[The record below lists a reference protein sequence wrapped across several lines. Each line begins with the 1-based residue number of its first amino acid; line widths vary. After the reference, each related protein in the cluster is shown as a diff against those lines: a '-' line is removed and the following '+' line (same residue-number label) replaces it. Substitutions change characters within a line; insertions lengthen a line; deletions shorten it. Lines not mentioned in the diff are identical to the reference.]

1 MNTQLI
7 YLNPEQMNETELQKA
22 VKILQEDQCIA
33 IPTETV
39 YGLAANALSELAIKR
54 IFEAKGRPSDNPLI
68 VHVSNMSMLK
78 RCIHQDLSSRIM
90 AIIDAFWPGP
100 LTLVFKKS
108 KLIPNEVS
116 AHLETVGIRWPN
128 HPIALALIET
138 SGFPLAAPSANVS
151 GRPSPTKAE
160 HVLHDLSGK
169 IAGIIMAEQSA
180 VGVESTVLDVSG
192 DDFRILRKG
201 GVSLESL
208 QHIDPAITY
217 DDALAHPELTPK
229 SPGQKYKHYA
239 PSKPMLALSG
249 NIESLV
255 HHLQTMDLSQIL
267 LISTDEIINHL
278 DVPYHLSLGSYH
290 DHDLAMNR
298 LFDCLRVS
306 ETLPVESIII
316 TGFEDSGLGA
326 TLNDRISKASSQK
339 LTII

>member
-7 YLNPEQMNETELQKA
+7 YLKTEHISETELQKA
-22 VKILQEDQCIA
+22 VKVLQEDQCVA

-68 VHVSNMSMLK
+68 VHVSNMDMLK
-78 RCIHQDLSSRIM
+78 RCIQQDLSIRIT

-108 KLIPNEVS
+108 ELIPEVVS
-116 AHLETVGIRWPN
+116 AHLDTVGIRWPA
-128 HPIALALIET
+128 HPIALALIEA

-160 HVLHDLSGK
+160 HVLHDLNGK
-169 IAGIIMAEQSA
+169 IAGIIMAEQSV
-180 VGVESTVLDVSG
+180 VGVESTVLDVSS

-208 QHIDPAITY
+208 QQIDPSITY

-255 HHLQTMDLSQIL
+255 SHLKTMNLEHIL
-267 LISTDEIINHL
+267 LISVDEILNQL
-278 DVPYHLSLGSYH
+278 NAPYHLSLGSLH
-290 DHDLAMNR
+290 DHEVAMNR
-298 LFDCLRVS
+298 LFDCLRES
-306 ETLPVESIII
+306 ETIPVDSIII
-316 TGFEDSGLGA
+316 TGFDDAGLGA
-326 TLNDRISKASSQK
+326 TLNDRIGKASSQK

>member
-7 YLNPEQMNETELQKA
+7 YLKTEHISETELQKA
-22 VKILQEDQCIA
+22 VKILQEDQCVA

-39 YGLAANALSELAIKR
+39 YGLAANALSESAIKR

-68 VHVSNMSMLK
+68 VHVSNMDMLK
-78 RCIHQDLSSRIM
+78 RCIQQDLSNRIT
-90 AIIDAFWPGP
+90 AIINAFWPGP

-108 KLIPNEVS
+108 TLIPDVVS
-116 AHLETVGIRWPN
+116 AHLDTVGIRWPA
-128 HPIALALIET
+128 HPIALALIEA

-160 HVLHDLSGK
+160 HVLHDLNGK
-169 IAGIIMAEQSA
+169 IAGIIMAEQSV
-180 VGVESTVLDVSG
+180 VGVESTVLDVSCE
-192 DDFRILRKG
+192 DFKVLRKG

-208 QHIDPAITY
+208 RSIDPLISY

-255 HHLQTMDLSQIL
+255 HHLQTMDLSQTL
-267 LISTDEIINHL
+267 LISVDEIL
-278 DVPYHLSLGSYH
+278 DQLNTPYQLTLGSYDNH
-290 DHDLAMNR
+290 EVAMNR
-298 LFDCLRVS
+298 LFDCLRAS
-306 ETLPVESIII
+306 ESMPVDAIVI
-316 TGFEDSGLGA
+316 TGFEDVGLGA
-326 TLNDRISKASSQK
+326 TLNDRIGKASSQK